1 MPRLIPLQMVKIGII
16 GGSGMDDPQLLEN
29 YEKVDVITEFGHP
42 SSSITQ
48 GKLNGVEVAI
58 LARHGKKHEIMPTNV
73 NNRANILAL
82 KKLGCTHILATTA
95 VGSLKEEVAPGH
107 FVIMDQFI
115 DRTTKRPQTFYDKN
129 RVCHIPMADPFCS
142 KLRNNFIE
150 SAKELNITHHEKGTV
165 VTIEGPRFSTKA
177 ESHMFRS
184 WNADIINMSTV
195 PEAVLAREAGLC
207 YSAVAMSTDYDCWRE
222 STEAVTLDEVLRVM
236 KENADK
242 VKQLLKQVLPKVQH
256 TDCFC
261 REAIKTSVI

>member
-1 MPRLIPLQMVKIGII
+1 MLRLIPLQMVKIGII
-16 GGSGMDDPQLLEN
+16 GGSGMDDPQLLDN
-29 YEKVDVITEFGHP
+29 YEKVDMITEFGPP

-48 GKLNGVEVAI
+48 GTLNGVEVAI
-58 LARHGKKHEIMPTNV
+58 LPRHGKKHEIMPTNV

-95 VGSLKEEVAPGH
+95 VGSLKEKIAPGH
-107 FVIMDQFI
+107 FVIIDQFI
-115 DRTTKRPQTFYDKN
+115 DRTTKRAQTFYDKN
-129 RVCHIPMADPFCS
+129 RVCHIPMADPFCE

-150 SAKELNITHHEKGTV
+150 AAKELNITHHEKGTV

-184 WNADIINMSTV
+184 WGADIINMSTV

-236 KENADK
+236 KENSDK
-242 VKQLLKQVLPKVQH
+242 VKELLRAVLPKVQH
-256 TDCFC
+256 IDCSC
-261 REAIKTSVI
+261 KDAIKTSVI